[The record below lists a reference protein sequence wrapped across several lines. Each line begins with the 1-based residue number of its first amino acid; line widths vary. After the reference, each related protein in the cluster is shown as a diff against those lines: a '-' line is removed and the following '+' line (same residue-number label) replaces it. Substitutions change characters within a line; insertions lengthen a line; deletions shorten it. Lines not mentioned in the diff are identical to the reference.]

1 MKLNYK
7 SKCSTPSQHDS
18 LQANMQNEAK
28 KVIRRIRTRRRR
40 RREEKEEEEEE
51 EEREKEEEE

>member
-18 LQANMQNEAK
+18 LEANLQNEAK
-28 KVIRRIRTRRRR
+28 KVIRRIRRRRR

-51 EEREKEEEE
+51 EEREKEEDE